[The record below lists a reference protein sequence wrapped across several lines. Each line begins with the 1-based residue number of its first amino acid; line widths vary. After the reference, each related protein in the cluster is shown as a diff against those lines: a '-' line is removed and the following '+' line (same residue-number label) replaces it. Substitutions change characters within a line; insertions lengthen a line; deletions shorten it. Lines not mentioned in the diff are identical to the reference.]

1 MSSAQIINISS
12 GETLLKQEVEHLRL
26 ELNKVQSVLHDLLKK
41 TTMESVMIYDT
52 KEYRRVSINEII
64 QIQSDSNY
72 STFYLDDGSKILTSK
87 TLKYW
92 ETTLMHPDLVRI
104 HKSNLININKIKVVN
119 VGNSEITLTANLT
132 LKYSRMSKSDLL
144 CKLKLQF

>member
-1 MSSAQIINISS
+1 MASAQIINISS
-12 GETLLKQEVEHLRL
+12 GETMLKMEVEHLRH
-26 ELNKVQSVLHDLLKK
+26 ELTRVQSILHDLLKK
-41 TTMESVMIYDT
+41 PSIESVMIYDS

-64 QIQSDSNY
+64 LVQSDSNY
-72 STFYLDDGSKILTSK
+72 SIFYLDDGSKILTSK

-104 HKSNLININKIKVVN
+104 HKSNLINKNKIKVVN
-119 VGNSEITLTANLT
+119 VENSEIIMTGNLIS
-132 LKYSRMSKSDLL
+132 KYSRMSKSDLL